1 MSRKQFDRWLRD
13 RGIGQRNGRYYL
25 PLAGLAKRA
34 DQDNTLTVT
43 MSTGRRDRQG
53 DILEPAG
60 ADLSAFRKNPVVL
73 WAHRYDELPIGRAD
87 EVQVQGNGIRAKI
100 IFDSRG
106 FAREVFRLYAEGFL
120 AGWSVGCLPRK
131 WKVIN
136 DEDGRFAGYHV
147 TEWELLELSAVPV
160 PANPEAITHELR
172 DGRIADPLLCKSIGE
187 LLNGDPAAADS
198 ERPPAPTA
206 AADPA
211 EPEILTAALADTLFP
226 PLMKRM
232 REWARQ
238 AAAREIRRRQGRVN

>member
-13 RGIGQRNGRYYL
+13 RGIGQRNGKYYM

-34 DQDNTLTVT
+34 DKDNTLTVT
-43 MSTGRRDRQG
+43 MSTGKQDRQG
-53 DILEPAG
+53 DILEPTG

-87 EVQVQGNGIRAKI
+87 EVQIQGNAIRAKI
-100 IFDSRG
+100 TFDSRG
-106 FAREVFRLYAEGFL
+106 FAREVLRLYAEGFL

-136 DEDGRFAGYHV
+136 DDDGGFAGYHV

-172 DGRIADPLLCKSIGE
+172 GGRIADPILSKNIGE
-187 LLNGDPAAADS
+187 LLNGEPTANDS
-198 ERPPAPTA
+198 ERPPTPTASAAPT
-206 AADPA
+206 
-211 EPEILTAALADTLFP
+211 EPEITSAAIADTLFP

-238 AAAREIRRRQGRVN
+238 AAAREIRQRQGRIN